1 MKHPLFV
8 PAAFAATLLAAGAA
22 LGHRWL
28 QRRQAQ
34 RLARAQ
40 ARALQTWE
48 GEGGALPEPATAAAA
63 TAAPSAAAPAVRRR
77 VRASP

>member
-8 PAAFAATLLAAGAA
+8 PAAFAAALLAAGAA

-40 ARALQTWE
+40 ARALQTWDA
-48 GEGGALPEPATAAAA
+48 EGGALPETAAAT
-63 TAAPSAAAPAVRRR
+63 TAPAAPASPARRR